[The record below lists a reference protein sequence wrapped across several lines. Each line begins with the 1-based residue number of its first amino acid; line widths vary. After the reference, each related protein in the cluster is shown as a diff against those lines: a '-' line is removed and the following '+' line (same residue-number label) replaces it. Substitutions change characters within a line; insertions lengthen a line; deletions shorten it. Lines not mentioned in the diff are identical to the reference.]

1 MLSALLAITL
11 AASEPLPLPPPAL
24 GSEPAAAPAAQA
36 PAPAARVIAPAAA
49 PATPPLQL
57 TASSPGPGAFA
68 LPALALLALAV
79 AAFLASRRQRS
90 APRLVK
96 LLETTSLGPKRSLA
110 VARVG
115 GDILVLG
122 VSEAG
127 IQLLATRP
135 AELAAAGLADA
146 ADGADADAAAVQA
159 AAAIRGA
166 AQEPPAGRLRAL
178 FGRLT
183 RRDGPAAATPAPTF
197 ESLLAESAVD
207 EELRRKL
214 SMGLSGSVR

>member
-1 MLSALLAITL
+1 
-11 AASEPLPLPPPAL
+11 
-24 GSEPAAAPAAQA
+24 
-36 PAPAARVIAPAAA
+36 
-49 PATPPLQL
+49 
-57 TASSPGPGAFA
+57 
-68 LPALALLALAV
+68 V

-135 AELAAAGLADA
+135 AELAAAEPEAQPGTAPLAAPAEPSVPAPRPLRAISRLETRLEELAASGLVDA
-146 ADGADADAAAVQA
+146 AAGVDADAAAVQA
-159 AAAIRGA
+159 AEAIRGA
-166 AQEPPAGRLRAL
+166 GQEPPAGRLRAL
-178 FGRLT
+178 FGRLSG
-183 RRDGPAAATPAPTF
+183 RDGRTGAAAPPAF
-197 ESLLAESAVD
+197 ESLLAESAED

-214 SMGLSGSVR
+214 SIGLSGSVR